1 MHDANAFHA
10 RPTPAA
16 SHVRSSPASRR
27 AAPAAGSRWL
37 ILPLLLLSAAAGCS
51 RSSKAAAAAR
61 DSAARDSAAAAA
73 AADAPFDAARAP
85 IAATGYVPGETS
97 AVGSVRGSVELSG
110 DAPADSVARPTSDQE
125 VCGDSLSVRAIE
137 HDGTHLAGVVVWLEG
152 VKRGKRIPLERRF
165 DLSIEGCQM
174 TPRVQAVLAGGTLN
188 LHNTDALVHRAR
200 FLRQGTRAP
209 VASASYSDEG
219 QVVPMT
225 TPLRKAGLLEVRCD
239 VHPWARAW
247 IAVFDHP
254 YFRTTERDGAFTL
267 DSVPAGHYTLVAWH
281 PRLGVVRQEVTVEA
295 GKEAAVTVTLKS
307 R

>member
-16 SHVRSSPASRR
+16 LHVSTSPASRR
-27 AAPAAGSRWL
+27 AGPGAGSRRL
-37 ILPLLLLSAAAGCS
+37 ILPLVLSLSAAAGCS
-51 RSSKAAAAAR
+51 RSSKAAANAR
-61 DSAARDSAAAAA
+61 DSAARDSAAAA
-73 AADAPFDAARAP
+73 DAPSDAPRAP
-85 IAATGYVPGETS
+85 ISATGYVPGETS

-152 VKRGKRIPLERRF
+152 VKRGKRIPIERRF

-219 QVVPMT
+219 QVVPLT

-267 DSVPAGHYTLVAWH
+267 DSVPAGRYTLVAWH

-295 GKEAAVTVTLKS
+295 GKEAAVTVTMKAK
-307 R
+307 

>member
-16 SHVRSSPASRR
+16 PHVSTSPASRR
-27 AAPAAGSRWL
+27 AGPGAGSRRL
-37 ILPLLLLSAAAGCS
+37 ILPLVLSLSAAAGCS
-51 RSSKAAAAAR
+51 RSSKAAANAR
-61 DSAARDSAAAAA
+61 DSAARDSAAAA
-73 AADAPFDAARAP
+73 DAPSDAPRAP
-85 IAATGYVPGETS
+85 ITATGYVAGETS

-219 QVVPMT
+219 QVVPLT

-267 DSVPAGHYTLVAWH
+267 DSVPAGRYTLVAWH

-295 GKEAAVTVTLKS
+295 GKEAAVTVTMKAK
-307 R
+307 